1 VASLM
6 FNGAE
11 QVLAWIGVNKAGGV
25 WAPLNASLI
34 GDDLARTLRDTAA
47 RIFIVDAENLPKVVA
62 LPHFAIVS
70 AGYRYGET
78 LSATGAD
85 RHYTTLPLFHAS
97 GVQLGIVG
105 PLPNDMTVVMYRR
118 F

>member
-47 RIFIVDAENLPKVVA
+47 RIFIVDAENLPKV
-62 LPHFAIVS
+62 
-70 AGYRYGET
+70 
-78 LSATGAD
+78 
-85 RHYTTLPLFHAS
+85 
-97 GVQLGIVG
+97 G
-105 PLPNDMTVVMYRR
+105 PLPAELVAGLRLYIAGGEPSASTGTAFSALLEATAPV
-118 F
+118 